1 MKVMKQTL
9 GVVAALVLAACSAE
23 TYVSQENV
31 DKFGDPQVEKFLI
44 RECIVPERDIHFA
57 LASHFEFDKAEL
69 QPADQASL
77 DDLVKKVRKLHGQI
91 AIVGHTDYQ
100 GSDDY
105 NLKLSL
111 ARAEAVKAIWKLS

>member
-1 MKVMKQTL
+1 MKSLKHML
-9 GVVAALVLAACSAE
+9 LVAAVLGLAACSAD
-23 TYVSQENV
+23 TYVSKENM

-57 LASHFEFDKAEL
+57 LASHFEFDEADL
-69 QPADQASL
+69 QQADQASL

-100 GSDDY
+100 
-105 NLKLSL
+105 
-111 ARAEAVKAIWKLS
+111 AAMITT